1 VPAVSETG
9 IHACDLEPPL
19 RPGETGYPLIARFT
33 PLSKPGTA
41 SPRPRY
47 VPGPL
52 PAGMARVVLN
62 EDYYTGPG
70 FTDYHAGSSESP
82 CRVFDI
88 PQEQRD
94 RWQAASDAYYAMQEE
109 IEALIED
116 RSRNPRPVPSP
127 GLPPV

>member
-19 RPGETGYPLIARFT
+19 RPGGPAAPHFSPLRN
-33 PLSKPGTA
+33 PGTRSA
-41 SPRPRY
+41 APRY

-52 PAGMARVVLN
+52 PAGMARVVLD

-70 FTDYHAGSSESP
+70 FTDYRAGSSESP

-94 RWQAASDAYYAMQEE
+94 RWQAAIDAYYAMQEE
-109 IEALIED
+109 IEARIED
-116 RSRNPRPVPSP
+116 RSRNPLPVPSP